1 VVGVELSHNDLVLI
15 TAYPVSENANGLGP
29 ASNPLGA
36 RTRDRVRQ
44 AISEDGPLTA
54 TALACR
60 LGLTPAAVRRHLNLL
75 VERCAIKEH
84 EPASA
89 ASRGRGRPARAY
101 VPVSAGPVLS
111 PTDPQGPPA
120 RRHRAPVGALIDTLP
135 DTD

>member
-1 VVGVELSHNDLVLI
+1 MLI
-15 TAYPVSENANGLGP
+15 TAYPVSDRANGLRP
-29 ASNPLGA
+29 ASNVVDA

-84 EPASA
+84 EPTSA

-101 VPVSAGPVLS
+101 IRRSTGPVLS
-111 PTDPQGPPA
+111 PSDSQGPPA
-120 RRHRAPVGALIDTLP
+120 RGHLAPAGALIDTLP
-135 DTD
+135 DAD

>member
-1 VVGVELSHNDLVLI
+1 MTGH
-15 TAYPVSENANGLGP
+15 PVSDRANGLRP
-29 ASNPLGA
+29 ASKVVGP

-54 TALACR
+54 TALAYR

-75 VERCAIKEH
+75 VEKCAIKEH
-84 EPASA
+84 EPTSA

-101 VPVSAGPVLS
+101 IPLSTGPVLS
-111 PTDPQGPPA
+111 PSDSQGPPA
-120 RRHRAPVGALIDTLP
+120 RGHLAPAGALIDTLP